1 MNTQG
6 RHDADVLK
14 KELVGLF
21 NHIQR
26 IRREIAA
33 IRRPG
38 AASGEDHF
46 MQMSDELDAIVEA
59 TEQATNSI
67 MENVEQME
75 DLLNDL
81 RALQTD
87 PAAVA
92 LLDQIPEKTAAI
104 FEACAFQDITG
115 QRITKVVNSLQF
127 VETRVNALVSMW
139 GANELTKVGP
149 QKTEERDEYKRYLN
163 GPQLS
168 GQGVSQAD
176 IDAMLFGATPAAVAK
191 PVVAPTPAPPPK
203 PAPVSAQPP
212 AAKPA
217 APAPVAA
224 KPAAAPAP
232 APKPAPT
239 PKPVA
244 AKPSA
249 PPASEGP
256 AMGQDDIDK
265 LFG

>member
-92 LLDQIPEKTAAI
+92 ILDQIPEKTSAI

-139 GANELTKVGP
+139 GASELTKVGP
-149 QKTEERDEYKRYLN
+149 QKTEEQDEYKRYLN

-176 IDAMLFGATPAAVAK
+176 VDAMLFGAAPTPS
-191 PVVAPTPAPPPK
+191 PVVAPPPAPT
-203 PAPVSAQPP
+203 PVIAQPP

-217 APAPVAA
+217 PQPAPPSVATR
-224 KPAAAPAP
+224 PAPAP
-232 APKPAPT
+232 APKPAP
-239 PKPVA
+239 
-244 AKPSA
+244 AKPSV
-249 PPASEGP
+249 PPAPEGP